1 MPRSASRCIHV
12 GSELLIGRLRGVIA
26 DRGYETIVLDVAGV
40 GYLVAVTPRTLTDLP
55 GVGEEVVLHTHLH
68 VREDQLALYGFA
80 SLPDK
85 DLFGLLLGVSGVGP
99 KVAMAILGT
108 MTYEQLSAAVSSDD
122 IAALTSVPGIGTRSA
137 QKLLLELKPKMDV
150 VDDVLYSTSSIAEVR
165 AALEGLGYAAD
176 EIRGTLV
183 DMPQDLPV
191 EEMVKRSLQQLGKAG
206 G

>member
-1 MPRSASRCIHV
+1 M
-12 GSELLIGRLRGVIA
+12 IGRLRGVIA

-108 MTYEQLSAAVSSDD
+108 MTYEQLSVAVSSDD
-122 IAALTSVPGIGTRSA
+122 IPALTAVPGIGKRSA

-150 VDDVLYSTSSIAEVR
+150 LDDVSYNSSTLSEVR
-165 AALEGLGYAAD
+165 VALEGLGYGAD

-183 DMPQDLPV
+183 DMPDDLPI
-191 EEMVKRSLQQLGKAG
+191 EEIVRRSLQQLGRAG
-206 G
+206 T

>member
-1 MPRSASRCIHV
+1 M
-12 GSELLIGRLRGVIA
+12 IGRLRGVIA

-68 VREDQLALYGFA
+68 VREDQLALYGFS

-122 IAALTSVPGIGTRSA
+122 IAALTAVPGIGKRSA

-150 VDDVLYSTSSIAEVR
+150 LDEASYGSSEISEVR
-165 AALEGLGYAAD
+165 VALEGLGYSAD
-176 EIRGTLV
+176 EIRDTLV
-183 DMPQDLPV
+183 GMPDDLPI
-191 EEMVKRSLQQLGKAG
+191 EEMVRRSLRQLGRAG
-206 G
+206 T

>member
-1 MPRSASRCIHV
+1 M
-12 GSELLIGRLRGVIA
+12 IGRLRGVIV
-26 DRGYETIVLDVAGV
+26 DRGYETIVLEVAGV

-99 KVAMAILGT
+99 KVAMAILAT

-122 IAALTSVPGIGTRSA
+122 IPALTSVPGIGKRSA
-137 QKLLLELKPKMDV
+137 QKLLLELKPKLDII
-150 VDDVLYSTSSIAEVR
+150 DEASFGSSTMAEVR
-165 AALEGLGYAAD
+165 VALEGLGYGPE

-183 DMPQDLPV
+183 DMPDDLPI
-191 EEMVKRSLQQLGKAG
+191 EEMVRRSLQQLGRSGA
-206 G
+206 